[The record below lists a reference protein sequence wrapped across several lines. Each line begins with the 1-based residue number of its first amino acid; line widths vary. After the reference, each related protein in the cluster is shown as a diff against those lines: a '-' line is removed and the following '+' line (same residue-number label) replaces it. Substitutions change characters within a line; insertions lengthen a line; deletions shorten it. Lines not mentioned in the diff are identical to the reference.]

1 MNTLCTGHGGK
12 DVAIFTENKFEE
24 ILTSLPSYKLGQ
36 YEVALREAFHQVD
49 TLLADMV
56 GHSNLLYST
65 LDCIFTIYLY
75 KLDQTHMLYFSILLL

>member
-1 MNTLCTGHGGK
+1 MHMYVGHGGK

-56 GHSNLLYST
+56 CYSNLLYST
-65 LDCIFTIYLY
+65 LITL
-75 KLDQTHMLYFSILLL
+75 